1 MDPGG
6 TGPQSSMTAMP
17 TLEKALPCHD
27 GPHMPYSDPNTEG
40 RAPHGGGTILA
51 SEGLVLTISCVVLV
65 ESIELMFKPP
75 EGDRHPYAHRAEQTP
90 FNI

>member
-1 MDPGG
+1 
-6 TGPQSSMTAMP
+6 
-17 TLEKALPCHD
+17 
-27 GPHMPYSDPNTEG
+27 MPYSDPNTEG
-40 RAPHGGGTILA
+40 RAPHGRGTILA
-51 SEGLVLTISCVVLV
+51 SEGSGPNHLVCGALV